1 MLDSPPLPRQTVPV
15 LSSRHAAWPTPL
27 RQSLSAAEVRP
38 STKATVSKID
48 IRQMA
53 QIVEQDELGLEFG
66 I

>member
-1 MLDSPPLPRQTVPV
+1 MLDSPPLSRQTAPV
-15 LSSRHAAWPTPL
+15 LVHGTWPGLPPL

-38 STKATVSKID
+38 STKATVSRID

>member
-1 MLDSPPLPRQTVPV
+1 MLDAPPLPRQTAPV
-15 LSSRHAAWPTPL
+15 LSSQYVARPTPL
-27 RQSLSAAEVRP
+27 RQSLSAAEVLP
-38 STKATVSKID
+38 STKATVSRID

>member
-1 MLDSPPLPRQTVPV
+1 MLDSPPLSRQTAPV
-15 LSSRHAAWPTPL
+15 LSSRHVAWTTPL
-27 RQSLSAAEVRP
+27 RQSLVAEDVRP

-53 QIVEQDELGLEFG
+53 QIVEQDELGLDFG

>member
-1 MLDSPPLPRQTVPV
+1 MLDSPPLSRQTAPFLRSENV
-15 LSSRHAAWPTPL
+15 AWPTAL
-27 RQSLSAAEVRP
+27 RKSLCAAEVRP
-38 STKATVSKID
+38 STKASVSRID